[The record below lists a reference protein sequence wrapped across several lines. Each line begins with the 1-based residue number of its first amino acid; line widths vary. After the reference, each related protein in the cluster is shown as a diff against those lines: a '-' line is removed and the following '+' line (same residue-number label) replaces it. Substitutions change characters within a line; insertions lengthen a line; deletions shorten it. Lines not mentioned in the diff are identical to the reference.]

1 MVDLRVLRSGNIIA
15 AVVPG
20 KSGNKITRRVIVAM
34 VSSVW
39 KCHKKPK
46 LVTTSCPLSH
56 AVALRCVEFAPLSVS
71 ISSWRAT
78 ESSVPWVLK
87 PEALI
92 AILAPLS
99 EEDIKLG
106 TETLDIK
113 LSGESVE
120 ILDKASSAG
129 EWWPTPE
136 TEPQTGKGCATN
148 GLFVSRKRMRGSRA
162 TESKQAKQKN
172 KRKFVYS
179 RKKTSKKKDKK
190 GKEAAS
196 KESGAIVLKKAAE
209 EKPIPFQPEN
219 LRRSSN
225 GCLLVPQMLIEFK
238 KLEEINFKK
247 HMPSFNVDN
256 ECMLTHEKC
265 KGMSWEKVVSGAHPY
280 LCAVFLIQ
288 IQILPFFVLI
298 FCKDFSSIP
307 THTHAVPRS
316 PMQSCFRYNKFTSK
330 HFGRVVFDR
339 FTRIQKELEQG
350 ETRKAWLILLRDIC
364 FFLNRD

>member
-1 MVDLRVLRSGNIIA
+1 MVDLRVLRSGNLIA

-20 KSGNKITRRVIVAM
+20 KSGSKLARRVMVAM

-39 KCHKKPK
+39 KNHKKPK

-56 AVALRCVEFAPLSVS
+56 VVALRCVEFQPLPAS

-99 EEDIKLG
+99 EEEMKLG
-106 TETLDIK
+106 TESLDIK

-120 ILDKASSAG
+120 MLDKASKAG

-136 TEPQTGKGCATN
+136 TEPETGKGCATN
-148 GLFVSRKRMRGSRA
+148 GLFVSRKRTRGSRA
-162 TESKQAKQKN
+162 TGSKPAKQKS
-172 KRKFVYS
+172 RRRFVYS
-179 RKKTSKKKDKK
+179 MKTKKKNSKKNGKEEK

-196 KESGAIVLKKAAE
+196 KESAAIVLKKAAE

-219 LRRSSN
+219 FRRTSN
-225 GCLLVPQMLIEFK
+225 GCLLVPQMLMEFK

-288 IQILPFFVLI
+288 TRFCPF
-298 FCKDFSSIP
+298 
-307 THTHAVPRS
+307 
-316 PMQSCFRYNKFTSK
+316 
-330 HFGRVVFDR
+330 
-339 FTRIQKELEQG
+339 
-350 ETRKAWLILLRDIC
+350 LL
-364 FFLNRD
+364 F